1 MLARVTADCIACGRC
16 IEICPEVFE
25 MGEEITHAKN
35 RVVDPECEEVVRE
48 AADECPTNAIVIE

>member
-1 MLARVTADCIACGRC
+1 
-16 IEICPEVFE
+16 
-25 MGEEITHAKN
+25 MGEEITHARN